1 MLIATAGWW
10 QQLTEVHRLLTEME
24 FVGRFIGITIRVII
38 ILILARV
45 AIKVLETVISRIFDS
60 RQHLKMTMDE
70 ARVNTLESLMASII
84 RYTVYFIAGTTIL
97 NAIGVQVGAMIAT
110 AGVGG
115 LALGFGAQNLVRDVI
130 TGFFILF
137 ENQFSVGDYVEVDGS
152 GGIVEEM
159 ALRVTKVR
167 DFNGD
172 LHIVPNG
179 AITHVVNKSNGRMRA
194 WVNIS
199 IAYEEDI
206 ERALEVLQ
214 GESEKLAQQDDRILE
229 GPIVLGVTNLGD
241 SEVVLSALAKTKP
254 MEQWAIERE
263 MRKAFKLAF
272 DREGIEIPYPRRVVY
287 QRGERKEEPERDALS
302 QTQ

>member
-1 MLIATAGWW
+1 MAVTEASLW
-10 QQLTEVHRLLTEME
+10 QQVLNTYYLITETEVVGQLLGFLIRLVM
-24 FVGRFIGITIRVII
+24 
-38 ILILARV
+38 ILLLARI
-45 AIKVLETVISRIFDS
+45 AIKVLEAVVGQIFSS
-60 RQHLKMTMDE
+60 RQHLKLKVDE
-70 ARVNTLESLMASII
+70 ARVNTLEGLLASVIK
-84 RYTVYFIAGTTIL
+84 YTIYFIAGTSIL
-97 NAIGVQVGAMIAT
+97 NMAGVQVGALIAT

-179 AITHVVNKSNGRMRA
+179 AISHVVNKSNGKMRA
-194 WVNIS
+194 LVNIS

-206 ERALEVLQ
+206 EQALEVLRA
-214 GESEKLAQQDDRILE
+214 ESEKLADTNEKIVE
-229 GPIVLGVTNLGD
+229 GPIVLGVTDLAD
-241 SEVVLSALAKTKP
+241 SEVVLTIMAKTQP

-287 QRGERKEEPERDALS
+287 QRGKESDTTHESA
-302 QTQ
+302 

>member
-1 MLIATAGWW
+1 MAIATAGWW
-10 QQLTEVHRLLTEME
+10 QKLTDLQQRLMEMT
-24 FVGRFIGITIRVII
+24 VISRFAGIILRVII
-38 ILILARV
+38 ILVLAKV
-45 AIKVLETVISRIFDS
+45 SIKVLKSLVTQIFAS
-60 RQHLKMTMDE
+60 RQHLKMDIDE
-70 ARVNTLESLMASII
+70 ARVNTLESLLASAIK
-84 RYTVYFIAGTTIL
+84 YTVYFIAGTTIL
-97 NAIGVQVGAMIAT
+97 HTLGVQIGAMIAT

-179 AITHVVNKSNGRMRA
+179 AINHVVNKSNGKMRA

-206 ERALEVLQ
+206 ERALEVLRQ
-214 GESEKLAQQDDRILE
+214 ESEKLAQADDRIIE
-229 GPIVLGVTNLGD
+229 GPIVLGVTDLGNSD
-241 SEVVLSALAKTKP
+241 VVLSVLAKTVP
-254 MEQWAIERE
+254 MEQWAVERE
-263 MRKAFKLAF
+263 MRKAYKLAF

-287 QRGERKEEPERDALS
+287 QRGSE
-302 QTQ
+302 

>member
-1 MLIATAGWW
+1 MAAATAGWW
-10 QQLTEVHRLLTEME
+10 QKLTDVQQILTEME
-24 FVGRFIGITIRVII
+24 FIGRFVGIALRVII
-38 ILILARV
+38 ILVLAKV
-45 AIKVLETVISRIFDS
+45 AIKVLETVVTRIFDS
-60 RQHLKMTMDE
+60 RQHLKMGIDE
-70 ARVNTLESLMASII
+70 ARVNTLKSLLASII

-97 NAIGVQVGAMIAT
+97 HAFGVQVGAMIAT

-167 DFNGD
+167 DFTGD

-179 AITHVVNKSNGRMRA
+179 AITHVVNKSNGKMRA

-206 ERALEVLQ
+206 ERALEVLRQ
-214 GESEKLAQQDDRILE
+214 ESENLAQTEDRIME
-229 GPIVLGVTNLGD
+229 GPIVLGVTELGD
-241 SEVVLSALAKTKP
+241 SDVVLSVLAKTVP
-254 MEQWAIERE
+254 MEQWAVERE
-263 MRKAFKLAF
+263 MRKAYKLAF
-272 DREGIEIPYPRRVVY
+272 DREGIEIPYPRRVVF
-287 QRGERKEEPERDALS
+287 QRGNDKQEA
-302 QTQ
+302 

>member
-1 MLIATAGWW
+1 MLTATAGWW
-10 QQLTEVHRLLTEME
+10 QKLTEMYHLLAE
-24 FVGRFIGITIRVII
+24 MDIMRRFLGTTFRVII
-38 ILILARV
+38 ILVLAKV
-45 AIKVLETVISRIFDS
+45 AIKVLKSVVTRIFSS
-60 RQHLKMTMDE
+60 RRHLKMTIDE
-70 ARVNTLESLMASII
+70 ARVNTLESLMTSVIK
-84 RYTVYFIAGTTIL
+84 YTVYFIAGTTIL

-179 AITHVVNKSNGRMRA
+179 AITHVVNKSSGKMRA

-206 ERALEVLQ
+206 ERALEVLRE
-214 GESEKLAQQDDRILE
+214 ESEKLAASDDRILE

-241 SEVVLSALAKTKP
+241 SDVVLSALAKTRP

-263 MRKAFKLAF
+263 MRKAYKLAF
-272 DREGIEIPYPRRVVY
+272 DRKGIEIPYPRRVVY
-287 QRGERKEEPERDALS
+287 QRQKEHDEGSGTEARA
-302 QTQ
+302 

>member
-1 MLIATAGWW
+1 MAIATAGWW
-10 QQLTEVHRLLTEME
+10 QRLTDLQQILAEMTLISR
-24 FVGRFIGITIRVII
+24 FVSITLRVII
-38 ILILARV
+38 ILVLAKV
-45 AIKVLETVISRIFDS
+45 AIKVLETVVTRIFAS
-60 RQHLKMTMDE
+60 RQHLKMEIDE
-70 ARVNTLESLMASII
+70 ARVKTLESLLASVIK
-84 RYTVYFIAGTTIL
+84 YTVYFIAGTTIL
-97 NAIGVQVGAMIAT
+97 HAFGVQVGAMIAT

-179 AITHVVNKSNGRMRA
+179 AINHVVNKSNGKMRS

-206 ERALEVLQ
+206 ERALEVLRQ
-214 GESEKLAQQDDRILE
+214 ESEKLAQVDERIME
-229 GPIVLGVTNLGD
+229 GPTVLGVTDLGD
-241 SEVVLSALAKTKP
+241 SDVVLSVLAKTVP
-254 MEQWAIERE
+254 MEQWAVERE
-263 MRKAFKLAF
+263 MRKVYKLAF

-287 QRGERKEEPERDALS
+287 QRGNE
-302 QTQ
+302 

>member
-1 MLIATAGWW
+1 MAGFFI
-10 QQLTEVHRLLTEME
+10 RL
-24 FVGRFIGITIRVII
+24 
-38 ILILARV
+38 ILILVLAKV
-45 AIKVLETVISRIFDS
+45 AIGVLRAVVRRVFAS
-60 RQHLKMTMDE
+60 RQHLKLKMDE
-70 ARVNTLESLMASII
+70 SRVNTLESLMSSAIKYVI
-84 RYTVYFIAGTTIL
+84 YFIAGTTL
-97 NAIGVQVGAMIAT
+97 LHTAGVQVGALLAT

-137 ENQFSVGDYVEVDGS
+137 ENQFSVGDFVEVDGS

-159 ALRVTKVR
+159 ALRITKVR

-179 AITHVVNKSNGRMRA
+179 AITHVVNKSSGKMRS

-206 ERALEVLQ
+206 ERALEALRR
-214 GESEKLAQQDDRILE
+214 ESEALALRDERILE
-229 GPIVLGVTNLGD
+229 GPIVLGVTDLGD
-241 SEVVLSALAKTKP
+241 SEVVLSVLAKTLP
-254 MEQWAIERE
+254 MEQWAVERE
-263 MRKAFKLAF
+263 MRKAYKLAF

-287 QRGERKEEPERDALS
+287 QRSDDNKSALKKNTPVTETVPEE
-302 QTQ
+302 

>member
-1 MLIATAGWW
+1 MEVTEVTSLW
-10 QQLTEVHRLLTEME
+10 QQLLHTYQLITETEV
-24 FVGRFIGITIRVII
+24 VGRMLGFLIRLVII
-38 ILILARV
+38 LLLARV
-45 AIKVLETVISRIFDS
+45 AIKVLQAVVSRVFSS
-60 RQHLKMTMDE
+60 RQHLKFKVDE
-70 ARVNTLESLMASII
+70 ARVNTLEGLMTSII
-84 RYTVYFIAGTTIL
+84 KYTIYFIAGTSVL
-97 NAIGVQVGAMIAT
+97 NMAGVQVGALIAT

-179 AITHVVNKSNGRMRA
+179 AISHVVNKSNGKMRA
-194 WVNIS
+194 LVNIS

-206 ERALEVLQ
+206 ERALEVLRS
-214 GESEKLAQQDDRILE
+214 ESEKLAAANEKILE
-229 GPIVLGVTNLGD
+229 GPIVLGVTELGD
-241 SEVVLSALAKTKP
+241 SDVVLAVLAKTEP

-272 DREGIEIPYPRRVVY
+272 DRERIEIPYPRRVLY
-287 QRGERKEEPERDALS
+287 QRGNDKEKQDR
-302 QTQ
+302 

>member
-1 MLIATAGWW
+1 MVVTEVTSLW
-10 QQLTEVHRLLTEME
+10 QQLIHTYQLITETEVVGRLLG
-24 FVGRFIGITIRVII
+24 FFIRLVIILLLTRIAIRV
-38 ILILARV
+38 LQAV
-45 AIKVLETVISRIFDS
+45 VSRIFSS
-60 RQHLKMTMDE
+60 RQHLKFKVDE
-70 ARVNTLESLMASII
+70 ARVNTLEGLMTSVIK
-84 RYTVYFIAGTTIL
+84 YTIYFIAGTSIL
-97 NAIGVQVGAMIAT
+97 NMAGVQVGALIAT

-179 AITHVVNKSNGRMRA
+179 AINHVVNKSNGKMRA

-206 ERALEVLQ
+206 ERALEVLRS
-214 GESEKLAQQDDRILE
+214 ESEKLATTHEKILE
-229 GPIVLGVTNLGD
+229 GPIVLGVTDLGD
-241 SEVVLSALAKTKP
+241 SEVVLSVLAKTEP

-272 DREGIEIPYPRRVVY
+272 DREGIEIPYPRRVLY
-287 QRGERKEEPERDALS
+287 QRGNDKEKQDR
-302 QTQ
+302 

>member
-1 MLIATAGWW
+1 MAAATTGWLQKLSEL
-10 QQLTEVHRLLTEME
+10 QQILTEVTFFGR
-24 FVGRFIGITIRVII
+24 FVGITLRVII
-38 ILILARV
+38 ILVLAKV
-45 AIKVLETVISRIFDS
+45 AIKVLETVVARIFDS
-60 RQHLKMTMDE
+60 RQHLKMEIDE
-70 ARVNTLESLMASII
+70 ARVNTLQSLLSSVIK
-84 RYTVYFIAGTTIL
+84 YTVYFIAGTTIL
-97 NAIGVQVGAMIAT
+97 HTFGVQIGAMIAT

-115 LALGFGAQNLVRDVI
+115 LALGFGAQNLVRDII

-179 AITHVVNKSNGRMRA
+179 AINHVVNKSNGKMRS
-194 WVNIS
+194 WVNMS

-206 ERALEVLQ
+206 ERALEVLRQ
-214 GESEKLAQQDDRILE
+214 ESEKLAQTEDRILE
-229 GPIVLGVTNLGD
+229 GPIVLGVTDLGD
-241 SEVVLSALAKTKP
+241 SDVVLSVLAKTVP
-254 MEQWAIERE
+254 MEQWAVERE
-263 MRKAFKLAF
+263 MRKAYKLAF

-287 QRGERKEEPERDALS
+287 QRGNGKQVETAPK
-302 QTQ
+302 

>member
-1 MLIATAGWW
+1 MNLMTTGWW
-10 QQLTEVHRLLTEME
+10 QRLIYMQQILVEMQG
-24 FVGRFIGITIRVII
+24 VGRFMAISLRILI
-38 ILILARV
+38 ILVLAKV
-45 AIKVLETVISRIFDS
+45 AIRLLKSVVNRVFASRE
-60 RQHLKMTMDE
+60 HLKLTLDE
-70 ARVNTLESLMASII
+70 SRVNTLQSLLGSTIKYAI
-84 RYTVYFIAGTTIL
+84 YFVAGTTIL
-97 NAIGVQVGAMIAT
+97 HSIGVQVGAMIAT

-179 AITHVVNKSNGRMRA
+179 SITHVVNKSNGRMRS

-206 ERALEVLQ
+206 EKALEVLRQ
-214 GESEKLAQQDDRILE
+214 ESERLAREDPRILE
-229 GPIVLGVTNLGD
+229 GPLVLGVTDLGD
-241 SEVVLSALAKTKP
+241 SDVVLSALAKTEP
-254 MEQWAIERE
+254 MEQWSVERE
-263 MRKAFKLAF
+263 MRKAYKQAF

-287 QRGERKEEPERDALS
+287 PRQE
-302 QTQ
+302 

>member
-1 MLIATAGWW
+1 MAATTAGWW
-10 QQLTEVHRLLTEME
+10 LKLAELQQILTEMGFISR
-24 FVGRFIGITIRVII
+24 FVGATLRVII
-38 ILILARV
+38 ILVLAKV
-45 AIKVLETVISRIFDS
+45 AIKVLKSVVTRVFAS
-60 RQHLKMTMDE
+60 RQHLKMEIDE
-70 ARVNTLESLMASII
+70 ARVNTLESLLSSVIK
-84 RYTVYFIAGTTIL
+84 YTVYFIAGTTIL
-97 NAIGVQVGAMIAT
+97 HTFGVQIGAMIAT

-167 DFNGD
+167 DFSGD

-179 AITHVVNKSNGRMRA
+179 AINHVVNKSNGKMRA

-206 ERALEVLQ
+206 DRALEVLRQ
-214 GESEKLAQQDDRILE
+214 ESEKLTQTEDRIIE
-229 GPIVLGVTNLGD
+229 GPIVLGVTDLGD
-241 SEVVLSALAKTKP
+241 SDVVLSVLAKTVP
-254 MEQWAIERE
+254 MEQWGVERE
-263 MRKAFKLAF
+263 MRKAYKMAF

-287 QRGERKEEPERDALS
+287 QRGSE
-302 QTQ
+302 

>member
-1 MLIATAGWW
+1 MLTATTGWW
-10 QQLTEVHRLLTEME
+10 QQLTEMHRLLTEME
-24 FVGRFIGITIRVII
+24 IMGRFFGIVFRVII
-38 ILILARV
+38 ILVLARV
-45 AIKVLETVISRIFDS
+45 GIKVLKSVVARIFAS

-70 ARVNTLESLMASII
+70 ARVNTLESLMTSVIK
-84 RYTVYFIAGTTIL
+84 YTVYFIAGTTIL
-97 NAIGVQVGAMIAT
+97 NAVGVQIGAMIAT

-179 AITHVVNKSNGRMRA
+179 AITHVVNKSNGKMRA

-206 ERALEVLQ
+206 ERALEVLRE
-214 GESEKLAQQDDRILE
+214 ESEKLAASDDRILE

-241 SEVVLSALAKTKP
+241 SDVVLSALAKTRP

-263 MRKAFKLAF
+263 MRKAYKMAF

-287 QRGERKEEPERDALS
+287 QRQDGHGENSGADARA
-302 QTQ
+302 

>member
-1 MLIATAGWW
+1 MNLMATGWW
-10 QQLTEVHRLLTEME
+10 QRVTHLQQLLVEMQG
-24 FVGRFIGITIRVII
+24 VGRFLGVGLRIFI
-38 ILILARV
+38 ILVLA
-45 AIKVLETVISRIFDS
+45 KVGIQVLNSVVKRIFAS
-60 RQHLKMTMDE
+60 REHLKLTLDE
-70 ARVNTLESLMASII
+70 SRVNTLQSLLGSVIKYAI
-84 RYTVYFIAGTTIL
+84 YFVAATTIL
-97 NAIGVQVGAMIAT
+97 HSIGVQVGAMIAT

-179 AITHVVNKSNGRMRA
+179 SITHVVNKSNGRMRS

-206 ERALEVLQ
+206 EKALEVLRQ
-214 GESEKLAQQDDRILE
+214 ESERLAREDPRILE
-229 GPIVLGVTNLGD
+229 GPLVLGVTDLGD
-241 SEVVLSALAKTKP
+241 SDVVLSALAKTEP
-254 MEQWAIERE
+254 MEQWSVERE
-263 MRKAFKLAF
+263 MRKAYKQAF

-287 QRGERKEEPERDALS
+287 PRQE
-302 QTQ
+302 

>member
-1 MLIATAGWW
+1 MAIATAGWW
-10 QQLTEVHRLLTEME
+10 QRLTDLQQMLTEMTVISR
-24 FVGRFIGITIRVII
+24 FVGITLRVII
-38 ILILARV
+38 ILVLAKV
-45 AIKVLETVISRIFDS
+45 AIKVLKTVVTRIFAS
-60 RQHLKMTMDE
+60 RQHLKMDIDE
-70 ARVNTLESLMASII
+70 ARVNTLESLLASVIK
-84 RYTVYFIAGTTIL
+84 YTVYFIAGTTIL
-97 NAIGVQVGAMIAT
+97 HAFGVQVGAMIAT

-137 ENQFSVGDYVEVDGS
+137 ENQFSVGDFVEVDGS

-179 AITHVVNKSNGRMRA
+179 AINHVVNKSNGKMRS

-206 ERALEVLQ
+206 ERALEVLRQ
-214 GESEKLAQQDDRILE
+214 ESEKLAQADDRIIE
-229 GPIVLGVTNLGD
+229 GPIVLGVTDLGNSD
-241 SEVVLSALAKTKP
+241 VVLSVLAKTVP
-254 MEQWAIERE
+254 MEQWAVERE
-263 MRKAFKLAF
+263 MRKAYKMAF

-287 QRGERKEEPERDALS
+287 QRGSDQGTVNSE
-302 QTQ
+302 Q